1 MTGSANAPE
10 ARHQKIGGPWSD
22 LLTSASSALFP
33 HPSDRMDRSKKIT
46 LLVLLVV
53 AVGINYIDR
62 GTLSVAKPDLAK
74 EFAIDDTRMG
84 FLFSAFFWSYA
95 LFQIVAGWLVDRY
108 DVKWVYAIGFLV
120 WSLATAAMGVLS
132 GFWVFFALRLVLG
145 LGESVAYP
153 ATSRLLAA
161 NYAEEQRGFANA
173 LIDAGTKIGPALST
187 LLGGLVVAHF
197 GWRALFL
204 FVGIGSLLWLIP
216 WLWLVPSEKRAAKEA
231 GVAKPP
237 GEAGVP
243 WRDLLKRREVWV
255 TSLGMFC
262 LGYAW
267 YFLVSWL
274 PSYLVEERG
283 FSKEDMAVFGSLP
296 FWAMAVTSLVGGW
309 CSDRWIRAGGT
320 PTRVRKSFLVTGF
333 LLCAVLMVL
342 AVRSTEAGRC
352 VAFLTASCAALGFY
366 SSNVWAVTQTLAGTA
381 AAGRWTGLQN
391 CIGNLGGVVS
401 PIVTGMIV
409 TRTGSFALAFTASAA
424 MLVAGA
430 ILYAVLLG
438 RITPIDWSRQ
448 EGRTS

>member
-1 MTGSANAPE
+1 
-10 ARHQKIGGPWSD
+10 
-22 LLTSASSALFP
+22 
-33 HPSDRMDRSKKIT
+33 MDRSKKLT

-62 GTLSVAKPDLAK
+62 GTLSVAKPDLSK
-74 EFAIDDTRMG
+74 EFQLDDTQMG

-120 WSLATAAMGVLS
+120 WSVSTAAMGVLS
-132 GFWVFFALRLVLG
+132 GFWVFFALRLLLG
-145 LGESVAYP
+145 IGESVAYP

-187 LLGGLVVAHF
+187 LLGGLVVAHY

-216 WLWLVPSEKRAAKEA
+216 WLCLVPSEKRTARES
-231 GVAKPP
+231 GVATPP
-237 GEAGVP
+237 RESGVAWP
-243 WRDLLKRREVWV
+243 VLLMRREVWV

-274 PSYLVEERG
+274 PAYLVEERG

-296 FWAMAVTSLVGGW
+296 FWAMAVTSLLGGW
-309 CSDRWIRAGGT
+309 CSDRWIRGGGT
-320 PTRVRKSFLVTGF
+320 PTRVRKTFLITGF
-333 LLCAVLMVL
+333 LLCALFMVV
-342 AVRSTEAGRC
+342 AVRATEAGRC
-352 VAFLTASCAALGFY
+352 VAFLTAACAALGFY

-391 CIGNLGGVVS
+391 CVGNLGGVVS

-409 TRTGSFALAFTASAA
+409 TRTGSFTLAFTASAA
-424 MLVAGA
+424 MLLLGA
-430 ILYAVLLG
+430 VLYAVLLG
-438 RITPIDWSRQ
+438 RIVPIEWPRRAG
-448 EGRTS
+448 ETS

>member
-1 MTGSANAPE
+1 
-10 ARHQKIGGPWSD
+10 
-22 LLTSASSALFP
+22 
-33 HPSDRMDRSKKIT
+33 MDRSKKLT

-62 GTLSVAKPDLAK
+62 GTLSVAKPDLSK
-74 EFAIDDTRMG
+74 EFQLDDTQMG

-120 WSLATAAMGVLS
+120 WSVSTAAMGIFS
-132 GFWVFFALRLVLG
+132 GFWVFFALRLLLG
-145 LGESVAYP
+145 IGESVAYP

-187 LLGGLVVAHF
+187 LLGGLVVAHY

-216 WLWLVPSEKRAAKEA
+216 WLWLVPSEKRRRSE
-231 GVAKPP
+231 
-237 GEAGVP
+237 GETIPSSSDTAVP

-262 LGYAW
+262 HGYAW

-274 PSYLVEERG
+274 PAYLVEERG

-296 FWAMAVTSLVGGW
+296 FWAMAVTSLLGGW
-309 CSDRWIRAGGT
+309 CSDRWIRGGGT
-320 PTRVRKSFLVTGF
+320 PTRVRKTFLVTGF

-342 AVRSTEAGRC
+342 AVRATEAGRC
-352 VAFLTASCAALGFY
+352 VALLTAACAALGFY

-409 TRTGSFALAFTASAA
+409 TRTGSFTLAFTASAA
-424 MLVAGA
+424 MLLLGA
-430 ILYAVLLG
+430 VLYAVLLG
-438 RITPIDWSRQ
+438 RIVPIEWPRRAAETP
-448 EGRTS
+448 